1 MSIITMRRVGSL
13 AAITALVTLGL
24 AAPADAATWRLD
36 GATPTGVT
44 GVSPHVERTARGD
57 LLFRSDGPTGTA
69 VALCTDAGCT
79 PVAFNSGGGPVT
91 DLTIAT
97 LPNGSKRAYFVDLN
111 PSTGTKGVSSAP
123 CLDAD
128 CLSLGARTPI
138 NPAASVPISTRAWGV
153 PDAVVLPDG
162 RVRVYMV
169 ESPVEGRCTE
179 KIASYISPDGVT
191 FTKEPGWRLENGY
204 VDTEVLRARDGGWV
218 MILADIG
225 CTPDR
230 NQKLF
235 VSESP
240 DGLTWSAPQA
250 LTGRDNGKLDPT
262 GYEIAP
268 DTFRVYYATGGGSVG
283 QFGQVERATLTIGK
297 PAFSSST
304 AAPAKKI
311 TCKKGKKIKTI
322 VAAKCPAGTKQVR

>member
-1 MSIITMRRVGSL
+1 MHVRLKNSTLLVSIL
-13 AAITALVTLGL
+13 AGAVCLALVT
-24 AAPADAATWRLD
+24 PVHAATWKLD
-36 GATPTGVT
+36 GPTMTSMT
-44 GVSPHVERTARGD
+44 GVSPHVERTSRGD
-57 LLFRSDGPTGTA
+57 LVFRSDGPAGTT

-79 PVAFNSGGGPVT
+79 PVSFNANGGPVT
-91 DLTIAT
+91 DVTVAT

-111 PSTGTKGVSSAP
+111 PNAGTKQVSSAP

-138 NPAASVPISTRAWGV
+138 GGGASTSLAAKAWGV
-153 PDAVVLPDG
+153 PDAVALPDG

-179 KIASYISPDGVT
+179 KIASYISNDGIT

-204 VDTEVLRARDGGWV
+204 VDTETLRTTNGSWV

-225 CTPDR
+225 CTSDR

-235 VSESP
+235 VSESA
-240 DGLTWSAPQA
+240 DGLTWSTPQA
-250 LTGRDNGKLDPT
+250 LTGAGNSKLDPT

-268 DTFRVYYATGGGSVG
+268 NQFRIYYATGGNSPGS
-283 QFGQVERATLTIGK
+283 FGNVERATLMIGT
-297 PAFSSST
+297 PDASAST
-304 AAPAKKI
+304 AAKTI
-311 TCKKGKKIKTI
+311 TCKKGKKTKTI
-322 VAAKCPAGTKQVR
+322 TAAKCPPGTKQVA